1 MVQRLLVN
9 KAAVVEVQS
18 PMSRRAIADK
28 DDAVPPK
35 LPGSGRTA
43 SQHASTP
50 PNVDTASMPGTSF
63 SSAYALWKASDDEE

>member
-43 SQHASTP
+43 IQHTSTPPSADTASTP
-50 PNVDTASMPGTSF
+50 GTSVL
-63 SSAYALWKASDDEE
+63 SAYALWKTSDNGK